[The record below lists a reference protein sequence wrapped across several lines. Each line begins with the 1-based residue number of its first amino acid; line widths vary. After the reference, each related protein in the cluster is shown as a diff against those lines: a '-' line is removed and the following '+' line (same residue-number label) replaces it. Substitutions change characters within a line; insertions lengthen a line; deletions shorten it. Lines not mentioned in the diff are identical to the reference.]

1 MWEEL
6 LGVTRIGVKD
16 DFFVLG
22 GHSLLAVRLI
32 NKIKKLHGI
41 TLSLGDL
48 FGAPTIEGIAGM
60 LRRQTP
66 SATVSVLVGIQPKGS
81 KQPFFCVH
89 PLSGFAACYYELASY
104 MKKDQPFYGLQAP
117 SLDGRQKPFSTIE
130 EMAAYYVKEIREF
143 QRDGPYLLGGWSMGG
158 TVAFEMA
165 QQLKRQNQEVALLAL
180 LDNGK
185 MSSRKP
191 SNISDTD
198 WLIEI
203 CADMNVFLPS
213 DHLRK
218 LSIDEQLD
226 YATHQVE
233 AAGLIPEGGRRD
245 IFRQYFYS
253 TKAHSRATESYCPQ
267 PYPGWIDIFRT
278 EWRGERDDDP
288 DLDWKTLAPGG
299 FQIHKISGT
308 HQSIMRAPHV
318 QELADRLIDCLD
330 QAHSRIDTCFMNMN

>member
-1 MWEEL
+1 
-6 LGVTRIGVKD
+6 
-16 DFFVLG
+16 
-22 GHSLLAVRLI
+22 
-32 NKIKKLHGI
+32 
-41 TLSLGDL
+41 
-48 FGAPTIEGIAGM
+48 
-60 LRRQTP
+60 
-66 SATVSVLVGIQPKGS
+66 
-81 KQPFFCVH
+81 
-89 PLSGFAACYYELASY
+89 